1 MRRRP
6 GQDQLAWDIRDRG
19 HQEDSTTFGVLPS
32 QGLRGQGCESTRN
45 LDQMLDVSDQVDLCP
60 LQQGQSSSG
69 CPHDQVSDGGDL
81 CVSKPAPSTPGASSG
96 YLPPPM
102 MTSETSPPPD
112 LMPDIQRALQGQTQQ
127 LAQSTAAVMS
137 QVMSPVIEGFH
148 QALRCQVEEQQRA
161 QERQDAQM
169 QQLFLAQQRIM
180 QQNDMT
186 RQQGACFPA
195 LSPEEIQRLLA
206 QGFADTRRYMQQQG
220 INEDEDWDAIP
231 ESPPGQN

>member
-1 MRRRP
+1 MGPYETEDTRKIPRP
-6 GQDQLAWDIRDRG
+6 SECSHPKAYEVKGANQHGTWTRCSMCQTKL
-19 HQEDSTTFGVLPS
+19 TFVRYSKDNPPPAARMTKS
-32 QGLRGQGCESTRN
+32 ATVETY
-45 LDQMLDVSDQVDLCP
+45 
-60 LQQGQSSSG
+60 
-69 CPHDQVSDGGDL
+69 
-81 CVSKPAPSTPGASSG
+81 VSKPAPRTPGASSG